1 MQIIVCVKQV
11 VSPES
16 RFRIDPITNL
26 IDEKGCEYV
35 INPNDEFAVEEAL
48 RVRDAQEGG
57 QVTVLTLG
65 PQRARD
71 TLVRCLSKGTDDAI
85 HLWDRAF
92 EQLDVHT
99 TSLIL
104 ARAISRIGYDLIFCG
119 CEAWD
124 DSQGYVGAGIAEE
137 LGIPLIT
144 GINKVEVAADGRSAT
159 VLRGLERGDQA
170 KVECSLPAVFCVA
183 MEANNPRY
191 PKLRNLLQA
200 RKREIP
206 IWDMKAIGLG
216 EAEVSCLM
224 RLESVS
230 YPRPRTKRVTT
241 PDPSLPVMERLK
253 FFLASG
259 VSERQSNL
267 LDGSTDDAIS
277 KVTQYLIEEGIIQRE
292 V

>member
-11 VSPES
+11 ASPES
-16 RFRIDPITNL
+16 RFKIDPITNL
-26 IDEKGCEYV
+26 IDETGCEYV
-35 INPNDEFAVEEAL
+35 LNPNDEFAVEEAL
-48 RVRDAQEGG
+48 RVRDG
-57 QVTVLTLG
+57 QDGSRVTVLTLG
-65 PQRARD
+65 PPRAKD
-71 TLVRCLSKGTDDAI
+71 VLVRCLAMGADDARL
-85 HLWDRAF
+85 LWDGTF
-92 EQLDVHT
+92 EQPDVHA

-104 ARAISRIGYDLIFCG
+104 AKAINLLGYDLIFCG

-124 DSQGYVGAGIAEE
+124 DGQGYVGAGIAEE

-144 GINKVEVAADGRSAT
+144 GVNRVELATDGKRAT
-159 VLRGLERGDQA
+159 VLRGLERGDQV
-170 KVECSLPAVFCVA
+170 KIECSLPAVFCVA
-183 MEANNPRY
+183 MGANRPRY
-191 PKLRNLLQA
+191 PSLRNRLQA
-200 RKREIP
+200 QKREIA
-206 IWDMKAIGLG
+206 IWDLKAIGLG